1 MKINKFSLPS
11 AFYILFNIF
20 KKQMR
25 GKEMFYFYMWVEWT
39 KEDKESL
46 DEETFCIVKKIPVM
60 EMSLVLDVILQISCI

>member
-1 MKINKFSLPS
+1 
-11 AFYILFNIF
+11 
-20 KKQMR
+20 MR

-60 EMSLVLDVILQISCI
+60 EMSLVLDVILQTSCIW